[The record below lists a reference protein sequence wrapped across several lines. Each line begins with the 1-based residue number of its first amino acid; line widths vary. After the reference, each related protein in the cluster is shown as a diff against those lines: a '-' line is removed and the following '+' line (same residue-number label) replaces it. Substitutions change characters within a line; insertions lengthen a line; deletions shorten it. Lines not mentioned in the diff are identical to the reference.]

1 MKNSI
6 LILIILLVIGV
17 WSTVFTIDE
26 TEQVVILQFGQ
37 PVRIIKDPGLNFK
50 LPAPIQVAQSFDT
63 VSYTHLTIIMF
74 VGKLLILYYFFKLC
88 KLNLLLKRVLMI

>member
-50 LPAPIQVAQSFDT
+50 LPAPI
-63 VSYTHLTIIMF
+63 
-74 VGKLLILYYFFKLC
+74 
-88 KLNLLLKRVLMI
+88 